1 LKYSSIDV
9 GLLQVRPRATWKAF
23 RREPWS
29 FWLLCVYLLVEYLR
43 PQMVYPALDVVP
55 WGQLTLGA
63 CLVSILLNGWQ
74 SRKLVLMDLLIA
86 AFFFWVLLSSVLALR
101 PDVSFGAWQVFAG
114 WFILYYLIPLVV
126 TTPRRTLLFFLFFL
140 LVNLKM
146 SQHGAR
152 TWVLRG
158 FAFADWG
165 ATGSPGWFQNSG
177 EFAMEMA
184 GVVGISWCL
193 LFALRRH
200 IGKWKFRLGVLILPG
215 TAAASVMASSSR
227 GGQLAL
233 VGVVIALLIFHKV
246 RFRNLAIVGAIMAV
260 GWILVPAE
268 QKVRFQEMGEDPSS
282 ESRLTYWRAAT
293 EVAVAHPLTGIGYN
307 NWPAYWA
314 SVLGGGRIER
324 IHNSTLQAAAETGF
338 PGAALFLGMVLL
350 TFRLNAQTRRRAK
363 RMPLWGDAF
372 WGMAAGLDA
381 GMVGF
386 ILAGQFMSVLYY
398 PIFWVSFGLTTAV
411 SETSRKAVRATARQ
425 PHHPPLLHSTSVVPE
440 PGVG

>member
-23 RREPWS
+23 RRAPWS

-152 TWVLRG
+152 TWVMRG
-158 FAFADWG
+158 LSFADWG

-398 PIFWVSFGLTTAV
+398 PVFWVSFGLTTAV